1 MPKEKL
7 DAEGVRE
14 FIHEYVPSYNRN
26 LVEASLTK
34 DMPDLEEL
42 GLSLTGETRLSS
54 FVINTGSGSK
64 AEKSLWECVKKEVYE
79 YFCTK
84 SKKYK
89 SERSRAE
96 LTAKNILTILATAI
110 AAQFNL
116 AIGVVA
122 GAVTV
127 AVVSVFKIG
136 KNAWCEA
143 NATVCR

>member
-1 MPKEKL
+1 MPEEEL
-7 DAEGVRE
+7 DADEIKD
-14 FIHEYVPSYNRN
+14 FIHEYVPSYNRS
-26 LVEASLTK
+26 LVESSLSK
-34 DMPDLEEL
+34 DVSELEEL
-42 GLSLTGETRLSS
+42 GLLLTGESRASS

-64 AEKSLWECVKKEVYE
+64 CEKSLWECVKREVYD

-84 SKKYK
+84 STKYK
-89 SERSRAE
+89 SERNKAE
-96 LTAKNILTILATAI
+96 LTAKNILMILATAI

-116 AIGVVA
+116 AVGVVA

-143 NATVCR
+143 NSTVSG